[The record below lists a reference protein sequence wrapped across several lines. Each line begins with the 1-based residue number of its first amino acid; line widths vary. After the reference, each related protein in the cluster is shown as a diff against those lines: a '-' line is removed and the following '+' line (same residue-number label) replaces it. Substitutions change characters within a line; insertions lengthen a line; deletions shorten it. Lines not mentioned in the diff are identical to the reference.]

1 MENPNAE
8 NQREFEAILEAMER
22 YREELPQL
30 NAQLN
35 LVTTSLSEHLIARET
50 IKNYEKVEE
59 GTEVLVPIGGNVHIK
74 SVASHDRKVIIGIGA
89 GYTME
94 KSVEKCVEMLNKRI
108 EELEKGR
115 ERMSNNIKAMESKMR
130 ELSNRAETLARGM
143 QGVFG

>member
-8 NQREFEAILEAMER
+8 EQKEFEMILEAMER

-30 NAQLN
+30 NTQLN
-35 LVTTSLSEHLIARET
+35 LVTSSLSEHLIARET

-59 GTEVLVPIGGNVHIK
+59 GAEVLVPIGGNVHIK
-74 SVASHDRKVIIGIGA
+74 SVASHDRKVIVGIGA

-94 KSVEKCVEMLNKRI
+94 KSIEACVEMLNKRI

-115 ERMSNNIKAMESKMR
+115 ERISNNTKAMESKMR

-143 QGVFG
+143 QGIIR